1 MVERR
6 RKVNPWK
13 VIGFVVIIGTVLWAY
28 ISIEQETQIRVDQT
42 CHLFESDHLADVE
55 DLADTYE
62 YLDTLTK
69 VEAKSGLNQFIISD
83 LPEAESEARVDSAP
97 PYCDEANQGLPEP
110 DPVIPEQRDFTHLLE
125 KK

>member
-1 MVERR
+1 MLTEFYRFMVERR

-42 CHLFESDHLADVE
+42 CHLF
-55 DLADTYE
+55 ADTYE